1 MKYDS
6 RFGFRMKMIRLP
18 QEKRQMSPSV
28 DGSFMFV
35 GRMLTRLHMRRAA
48 NAMREPT
55 SEWRGGVMPNMR
67 QEPAPCVACRTN
79 SMPTGCDA
87 MCDSDRRLRE
97 APSRSCC
104 CADGPEVGVRYLPAL
119 MRFDT
124 LYARG
129 PPNGAHQPPTSCA
142 TNDKARV
149 ATTSPNHHWPDAT
162 AGKFTP
168 PRDATQAP
176 RYLERGAVDGRLHA
190 LVGQR
195 NIKPPLFQMRLA
207 VVQA

>member
-1 MKYDS
+1 MTTGKCTPPRDATQAPGSSERGAVAGRLHALVGRAPIGPMKYDS

-129 PPNGAHQPPTSCA
+129 PPNGAHQPPALNATSDG
-142 TNDKARV
+142 TRV
-149 ATTSPNHHWPDAT
+149 TTTSSTHAWPAAT
-162 AGKFTP
+162 
-168 PRDATQAP
+168 
-176 RYLERGAVDGRLHA
+176 E
-190 LVGQR
+190 
-195 NIKPPLFQMRLA
+195 
-207 VVQA
+207 